1 VRKQTLGTST
11 ISQVAPVLGEDR
23 VTELA
28 RMLGGERLLDSTRAH
43 ARDMLQFQGS

>member
-1 VRKQTLGTST
+1 VRKKTHGTST
-11 ISQVAPVLGEDR
+11 VSQVAHVTGEDR

-28 RMLGGERLLDSTRAH
+28 RMLGGERLLTSTLAH